1 MSGNGASKPTFDD
14 ELEQLGFV
22 AQGRS
27 RRGGRMWVL
36 PFNRFLEFTVH
47 DYHDTLVFTWRFDL
61 GEFVLER
68 GWQIGAADTSFQELY
83 PQRDVRL
90 SVDIEA
96 VEAEI
101 TRVLSTLR
109 FDLADPSL

>member
-1 MSGNGASKPTFDD
+1 
-14 ELEQLGFV
+14 
-22 AQGRS
+22 
-27 RRGGRMWVL
+27 MWVL
-36 PFNRFLEFTVH
+36 EFNRFLTFTIH
-47 DYHDTLVFTWRFDL
+47 DYRDAVVLTWAFDL
-61 GEFVLER
+61 GEFMLER

-90 SVDIEA
+90 ALDIAA

-109 FDLADPSL
+109 LDLGDPSL

>member
-1 MSGNGASKPTFDD
+1 MGGNGASQPTFDD
-14 ELEQLGFV
+14 ELEALGFV
-22 AQGRS
+22 VQGHS

-36 PFNRFLEFTVH
+36 GFNRFLEFTVH
-47 DYHDTLVFTWRFDL
+47 DYDDSLVFTWRFDL
-61 GEFVLER
+61 GEYVLER

-90 SVDIEA
+90 AVDVAA
-96 VEAEI
+96 VESEI

-109 FDLADPSL
+109 LDLGDPAL

>member
-1 MSGNGASKPTFDD
+1 MGGNGASRPTFDD
-14 ELEQLGFV
+14 QLEELGFV
-22 AQGRS
+22 VQGRS

-36 PFNRFLEFTVH
+36 SFNRFLEFTVH
-47 DYHDTLVFTWRFDL
+47 DYDDSLVFTWRFDL

-83 PQRDVRL
+83 PQHDVRL
-90 SVDIEA
+90 AVDVSA

-101 TRVLSTLR
+101 TRVLRSLR
-109 FDLADPSL
+109 LDLGDPAL

>member
-1 MSGNGASKPTFDD
+1 MSGNGASGPTFDD
-14 ELEQLGFV
+14 ELEELGFT
-22 AQGRS
+22 AQGQS
-27 RRGGRMWVL
+27 RRGGMMWVL

-47 DYHDTLVFTWRFDL
+47 DYRDTLVLTWRFDL
-61 GEFVLER
+61 GEYVLER

-90 SVDIEA
+90 EVDIGA
-96 VEAEI
+96 VEGEI

-109 FDLADPSL
+109 LDLGDPSL